1 MPLTLVVLA
10 AGLSRRY
17 GRMKQLDAVGPG
29 GVALIDY
36 AIYDA
41 RLAGFS
47 RFVFVIR
54 RELEPAF
61 REHVDRIFEDSLT
74 VSYAYQELDSPPLPP
89 DYSLPAQRTA
99 PWGTGHAILAAA
111 AEVDGPFAVIN
122 ADDFYGASAYGL
134 LADNLASIAGG
145 SDRVFLLMGYRL
157 SQTLSPFGG
166 VSRAICECDSEGYLR
181 QIAEIRDIREE
192 KGRISGVTE
201 TGGSVSLE
209 GDQLISTNLWGFT
222 PALFPLLH
230 DGFAQFLDERGA
242 EPEAEAEAGAG
253 GEFLIGTALS
263 GAIAAGEVRVR
274 VIPAD
279 STWLGITHPGDRA
292 RVAARLVE
300 LVQEGAYPGDASRWF
315 HER

>member
-47 RFVFVIR
+47 KFVFVIR

-74 VSYAYQELDSPPLPP
+74 VSYAYQELDSPPLPQ
-89 DYSLPAQRTA
+89 DYSLPPQRTA

-166 VSRAICECDSEGYLR
+166 VSRAICKSDGEGYLR
-181 QIAEIRDIREE
+181 EIAEIRDIREE

-222 PALFPLLH
+222 PALFPFLH
-230 DGFAQFLDERGA
+230 DGFAQFLAERGA
-242 EPEAEAEAGAG
+242 EPGAGA
-253 GEFLIGTALS
+253 EFLIGTALS
-263 GAIAAGEVRVR
+263 GAIAGGEVRVR

-279 STWLGITHPGDRA
+279 STWLGITHPEDRA
-292 RVAARLVE
+292 RVAARLAE
-300 LVQEGAYPGDASRWF
+300 LVQEGAYPEDASGWF
-315 HER
+315 QAR